1 MTPAS
6 RSPSDAF
13 IARFLARVPPDLR
26 ASFTATQLTAIQ
38 RAFGMRYTMEH
49 ALDLRRHVR
58 LPWARYYLVVL
69 CGRDHRPSESAHRHP
84 LRAHAVALAALAA
97 GIALIAALSG

>member
-1 MTPAS
+1 MTPAC
-6 RSPSDAF
+6 RTPADAF
-13 IARFLARVPPDLR
+13 IARFLARVPADLR
-26 ASFTATQLTAIQ
+26 DSFTPAQLTAVQ

-69 CGRDHRPSESAHRHP
+69 CGRDYRPRESSFRRPLWRH
-84 LRAHAVALAALAA
+84 AAALAALAA
-97 GIALIAALSG
+97 GIALVLAK

>member
-1 MTPAS
+1 LTPAS

-49 ALDLRRHVR
+49 DLDLRHHVS

-84 LRAHAVALAALAA
+84 LRLHAVALAALVI
-97 GIALIAALSG
+97 GIALIAALSR

>member
-1 MTPAS
+1 MTPAC
-6 RSPSDAF
+6 RTPSDAF
-13 IARFLARVPPDLR
+13 IARFLARVPAELR
-26 ASFTATQLTAIQ
+26 DSFTQAQLTAIQ

-69 CGRDHRPSESAHRHP
+69 CGRDYRPREPSFRRPLWRH
-84 LRAHAVALAALAA
+84 ATALAALAA
-97 GIALIAALSG
+97 GIALVLAK

>member
-1 MTPAS
+1 MTPAC

-13 IARFLARVPPDLR
+13 IARFLARVPADLR
-26 ASFTATQLTAIQ
+26 ASFTSAQLTAIQ

-69 CGRDHRPSESAHRHP
+69 CGRDHRPREPAARHR
-84 LRAHAVALAALAA
+84 LWRHAAALAALAA
-97 GIALIAALSG
+97 GIVLIVAL

>member
-1 MTPAS
+1 MTPAP

-13 IARFLARVPPDLR
+13 IARFLARVPADLR
-26 ASFTATQLTAIQ
+26 ASFSPTQLTAIQ

-49 ALDLRRHVR
+49 ALDLRRHVG

-69 CGRDHRPSESAHRHP
+69 CGRDHRPREPARRHAF
-84 LRAHAVALAALAA
+84 LHHAAALAALVV
-97 GIALIAALSG
+97 GIALLAAL

>member
-1 MTPAS
+1 MTPAC

-13 IARFLARVPPDLR
+13 IARFLARVPADLR
-26 ASFTATQLTAIQ
+26 ASFTPGQLTAIQ
-38 RAFGMRYTMEH
+38 HAFGMRYTMEH

-69 CGRDHRPSESAHRHP
+69 CGRDRRPREPGRRRALWRH
-84 LRAHAVALAALAA
+84 AAALAALAA
-97 GIALIAALSG
+97 GIVLVAAL